1 MLFGWWRVR
10 RLWIPF
16 WEDCMN
22 KVQYCKLPRTMRSCA
37 SNYSRNTDSG
47 EEGRLFS
54 AETTTEPDKAE
65 RRIDSVD
72 VSRNGKVREIES
84 LFTRDGLAFVSL
96 SKTRHSKNQFHTF
109 ESMPSSIQAPLHP
122 KKYFLLPPLTNS

>member
-1 MLFGWWRVR
+1 MKLTKTCDTEAFQGCIWRSNEKGSWRLLFGWWRVR

-54 AETTTEPDKAE
+54 GETTPEPDKAE

-96 SKTRHSKNQFHTF
+96 SKTRHS
-109 ESMPSSIQAPLHP
+109 
-122 KKYFLLPPLTNS
+122 